1 MVFYTCYNY
10 VVLERIDKEVVIMLK
25 NVKGLDINY
34 IVEGEG
40 EPVIVLHGWGANINT
55 VLPIV
60 NILKDRYKV
69 YALDLPGFGESEE
82 PKEPISSFEYAK
94 IVKDFIVDEGI
105 EKASFIGHSFGGK
118 LSIIMGS
125 KYPDM
130 VNKIVLIDS
139 AGLIP
144 KRGIDYYVKVYSFK
158 SLRFIYKNFFFWLKD
173 DKRMERFYKKFGSTD
188 YRDSSGVMR
197 KILVIVVNENLKDL
211 LKDIKAPTLIIWGDE
226 DTDTPLYMAK
236 TMEKEIK
243 DSGLVVLE
251 GAGHYSYLDDYYTFR
266 AVINAF
272 LMGGNYGVYFGINHT
287 QHRINI
293 SYM

>member
-173 DKRMERFYKKFGSTD
+173 EKRMEKFYKKFGSTD

-251 GAGHYSYLDDYYTFR
+251 GAGHYSYIDDYYTFR

-272 LMGGNYGVYFGINHT
+272 FNG
-287 QHRINI
+287 R
-293 SYM
+293 

>member
-1 MVFYTCYNY
+1 MMVFYTCYNY

-272 LMGGNYGVYFGINHT
+272 FNG
-287 QHRINI
+287 R
-293 SYM
+293 

>member
-1 MVFYTCYNY
+1 
-10 VVLERIDKEVVIMLK
+10 LERIDKEVVIMLK

-272 LMGGNYGVYFGINHT
+272 FNG
-287 QHRINI
+287 R
-293 SYM
+293 

>member
-272 LMGGNYGVYFGINHT
+272 FNG
-287 QHRINI
+287 R
-293 SYM
+293 

>member
-10 VVLERIDKEVVIMLK
+10 VVLERIDKEVVIMIK

-251 GAGHYSYLDDYYTFR
+251 GAGHYSYIDDYYTFR

-272 LMGGNYGVYFGINHT
+272 FNG
-287 QHRINI
+287 R
-293 SYM
+293 

>member
-10 VVLERIDKEVVIMLK
+10 VVLERIDKEVVIMIK

-272 LMGGNYGVYFGINHT
+272 FNG
-287 QHRINI
+287 R
-293 SYM
+293 